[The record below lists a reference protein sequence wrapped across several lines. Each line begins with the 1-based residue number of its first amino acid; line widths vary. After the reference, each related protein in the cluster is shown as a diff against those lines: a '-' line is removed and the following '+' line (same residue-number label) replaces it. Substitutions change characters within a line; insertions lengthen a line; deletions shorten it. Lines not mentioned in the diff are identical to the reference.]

1 MKILNKTIKSCS
13 NLKKVRKPLFSP
25 ESVRMFGKEKE
36 QTSVV
41 YENPYTLEIIGEEPY
56 LSSE

>member
-13 NLKKVRKPLFSP
+13 NLKQVRPLFAP